1 MTEEMRRTKYD
12 IYADILEI
20 ISMRGACTLTRVS
33 YGANMPVDRAK
44 KELAV
49 LAKHGFVKESVSGG
63 SRKFKVTK
71 WGADYLDAY
80 KQMRRFLAALDEE

>member
-1 MTEEMRRTKYD
+1 MPEERRRTKYD

-20 ISMRGACTLTRVS
+20 ISMRGTCTLTRVS

-44 KELAV
+44 KELV
-49 LAKHGFVKESVSGG
+49 FLSKHGFVKEVVSGR
-63 SRKFKVTK
+63 SRQFKVTK
-71 WGADYLDAY
+71 WGMDYLDTF